1 MAETIIISE
10 ATRTLQSHR
19 ERLADALTR
28 LRLLRGVMDTY
39 WDNYVEYRTIRDDS
53 RASIASTMPVSTDPI
68 WAIVA
73 GRFHKVIE
81 ATPDPFGREM
91 RGEFQRI
98 NNMIRGLEDAAWTWQ
113 RRVWELEAFLERH
126 EPETFRP

>member
-1 MAETIIISE
+1 
-10 ATRTLQSHR
+10 
-19 ERLADALTR
+19 
-28 LRLLRGVMDTY
+28 MDTH
-39 WDNYVEYRTIRDDS
+39 WDNYVEHRTIRDDS

-68 WAIVA
+68 WTIVA
-73 GRFHKVIE
+73 GRLHKVIE

-91 RGEFQRI
+91 RGAFQRI

-113 RRVWELEAFLERH
+113 RRVWDLEAFLEHR